1 MVVLGSICAV
11 FEGAW
16 LDNNRFHFD
25 DMSLFPTIHVF
36 SSSLVIPFVMTFLFL
51 FTRKT

>member
-16 LDNNRFHFD
+16 LDTNRFHFD
-25 DMSLFPTIHVF
+25 DMSPFSNNSCFLFVSVF
-36 SSSLVIPFVMTFLFL
+36 PFVMTFLFL